1 MKNILFISSVLWLCL
16 SLPSVAGSDYHQRAD
31 VKQFIQDFAAKEKLD
46 PNKIS
51 TIIAQGEKQQKI
63 LDAIS
68 RPAEKSLNWGQ
79 YRHIFL
85 EPKRLQQGI
94 EFWREYETVIDNVAK
109 KYQVAPEIIVAIIGV
124 ETRYGRLTGSYR
136 VLDALLTLG
145 FDYPKRGKF
154 FRGQLEQFLL
164 LTQEQGL
171 SPLEL
176 KGSYAGAMGYGQF
189 IPGSYRAYAA
199 DYEGDGVIDIW
210 NNPADAIA
218 SVANYFAKHRWSY
231 GDLVAVPLSPQND
244 KAKVQSLVS
253 NSVKP
258 KTSVASLRKSGLII
272 SRQIAD
278 EEKVALLEYETTDGM
293 EYWLAFDNFYSIT
306 RYNRSQLYAM
316 ATFQFSQLLKTHR
329 HFK

>member
-16 SLPSVAGSDYHQRAD
+16 SLLRVAGSDYHQRVD

-244 KAKVQSLVS
+244 KAKVKPLVS

-272 SRQIAD
+272 SRQISD
-278 EEKVALLEYETTDGM
+278 EEKVALLAYETSDGM

-316 ATFQFSQLLKTHR
+316 AAFQFSQLLKTHR